1 MYPLIK
7 RFFDFVFSV
16 IGLLIISPLFI
27 PIIIANRLTGEGE
40 IFYGQTRVGYKTNRF
55 GILKFA
61 TMLKNSPSLKG
72 GTITMR
78 NDPRITP
85 MGKYLRITKL
95 NELPQL
101 LNVIKG
107 DMSFVGPRPLMPKS
121 FSRYTEDVQGKV
133 YDSVPGITGIGSII
147 FRDEEKMVTD
157 AHEKGIDP
165 EDFYDDV
172 IFPYKG
178 QLELWY
184 RKNKSFWTDFKIL
197 VATAWV
203 IIRPNSEIMFSWF
216 KELPKKNTA

>member
-1 MYPLIK
+1 MYSLVK
-7 RFFDFVFSV
+7 RFFDFIFS
-16 IGLLIISPLFI
+16 LLGFIVISPLFI
-27 PIIIANRLTGEGE
+27 PIMIANKLTGEGE
-40 IFYGQTRVGYKTNRF
+40 IFYKQTRVGHKTDRF

-78 NDPRITP
+78 DDPRITP

-121 FSRYTEDVQGKV
+121 FSRYTKDVQSKV
-133 YDSVPGITGIGSII
+133 YDSVPGITGIGSIV
-147 FRDEEKMVTD
+147 FRDEEKMVTE

-165 EDFYDDV
+165 ENFYDDV

-184 RKNKSFWTDFKIL
+184 RENKSFWTDLKIL
-197 VATAWV
+197 FATAWV
-203 IIRPNSEIMFSWF
+203 IVRPESDLVYTWF
-216 KELPKKNTA
+216 KNLPQKKAA